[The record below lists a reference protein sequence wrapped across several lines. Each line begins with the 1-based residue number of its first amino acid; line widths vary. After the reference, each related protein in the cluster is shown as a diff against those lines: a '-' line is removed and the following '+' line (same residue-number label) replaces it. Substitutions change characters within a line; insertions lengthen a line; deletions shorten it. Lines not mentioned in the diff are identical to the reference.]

1 MRLLS
6 VAHLLLLI
14 ITHWR
19 IFCRKKLILVF
30 VEVAFKICLLRHLH
44 RNLGPCLVEFVD
56 GLKELQ
62 GSLIYNAILLS
73 DLSDQSLY
81 LLMFALSLC
90 LSLLYSELGR

>member
-1 MRLLS
+1 
-6 VAHLLLLI
+6 
-14 ITHWR
+14 
-19 IFCRKKLILVF
+19 
-30 VEVAFKICLLRHLH
+30 
-44 RNLGPCLVEFVD
+44 LVEFVD